1 MSESL
6 CVCWCHIY
14 VLCCFFFKQKT
25 AYEIRIS
32 DWSSDVCSSDL
43 DLGVSGRD
51 GDRAGSGDGGLVGA
65 EVGLD
70 DAGVV
75 EDLGGRAL
83 GDDGAELERHHA
95 VAAERKSVV

>member
-1 MSESL
+1 MRAL
-6 CVCWCHIY
+6 AP
-14 VLCCFFFKQKT
+14 T
-25 AYEIRIS
+25 
-32 DWSSDVCSSDL
+32 

-95 VAAERKSVV
+95 VAEPREERHVVLDDERSEDTSELQALMRIPYSVFGLKKK